1 MMNRAFQCQR
11 LLLPVLLI
19 CVVSCSSLYTARV
32 RQEVSLDTHLE
43 REIDFEARN
52 RIMVL
57 TLAQEETTLSK
68 TTLTANEA
76 TTDLISLAL
85 LNRGFQVIDRAHL
98 NDFMQENSLRLDSA
112 DVSKIIEM
120 GRLLEADFLIL
131 TNLFQNLQA
140 SHAITFLPGEVLTS
154 IDTSANIG
162 VSSRMLDLESR
173 QIIWVGIA
181 TTQDQ
186 NFQTAIQRIA
196 EKLIGSLEQKGRA
209 P

>member
-1 MMNRAFQCQR
+1 MLNRTFQYRR
-11 LLLPVLLI
+11 LLLPLLLF
-19 CVVSCSSLYTARV
+19 CLLSCGSLYTARV
-32 RQEVSLDTHLE
+32 RQEVSVDSHLE
-43 REIDFEARN
+43 HEIDFKARN

-57 TLAQEETTLSK
+57 TLAQEEKTLAK

-76 TTDLISLAL
+76 TTDLVSLAL
-85 LNRGFQVIDRAHL
+85 LNRGFQVIDRAHV
-98 NDFMQENSLRLDSA
+98 NDFMQENDLRLDSA

-120 GRLLEADFLIL
+120 GRLLDADFLIV

-140 SHAITFLPGEVLTS
+140 SHAISFLPGEVLTS

-173 QIIWVGIA
+173 QVIWVGIA

-196 EKLIGSLEQKGRA
+196 DKLIASLKQRRST